1 MADRYLEGDPMSLT
15 LTQKLKLVLEWSP
28 AVQLAAAVAA
38 AKPGQDRALAAC
50 TLIEWAA
57 RKSETPL
64 DDDLTLLVKNILLT
78 KEGGAL
84 IDYVA
89 ALIKGSAEQALHDSH
104 RPGGV

>member
-1 MADRYLEGDPMSLT
+1 MTDQFSAGDPMALT

-28 AVQLAAAVAA
+28 AVQLAAAVASA
-38 AKPGQDRALAAC
+38 QPGQERALAAC

-57 RKSETPL
+57 RKSATPL

-84 IDYVA
+84 VDYVA
-89 ALIKGSAEQALHDSH
+89 ELIKGSAEQALHDSH
-104 RPGGV
+104 RLGGV